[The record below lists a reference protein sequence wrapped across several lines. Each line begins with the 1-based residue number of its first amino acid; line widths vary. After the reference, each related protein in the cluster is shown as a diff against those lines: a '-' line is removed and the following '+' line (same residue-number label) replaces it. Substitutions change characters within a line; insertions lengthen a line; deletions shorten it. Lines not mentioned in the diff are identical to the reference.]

1 MNSINNHQ
9 PRAGGSGL
17 NVFIDSCACSRRDLD
32 TQKIYTYLKENKYT
46 IVHDPTKADYI
57 FLITCGVTK
66 HTVNTSF
73 KMIEKYK
80 RYNAEVIVA
89 GCIPDTHKVKLE
101 KIFTGKTLSTK
112 NLDKIDELLP
122 QVSIKFKEIPDVN
135 TRWERLNDRSLR
147 GIIRRIHANVY
158 PIRKVDR
165 FILNTIIIKVLG
177 KNFYKTF
184 PFDMLI
190 PEKGQCYILISRGC
204 IHNCTYCVIKN
215 GVGRLHSKP
224 PEECVKEISCGL
236 QQGFQSFVLD
246 ADDTGPY
253 GTDIGTNLPYLLR
266 KITEFKDPFTVKI
279 HHSNPLWLIKYES
292 ELDDIFKQ
300 KRVNNIYAAI
310 QSGNDRILRLMGRP
324 YSTKDIV
331 RTLTAFKKSYCD
343 LEIGVDLIIGFPSE
357 TEEEFLDTLRLF
369 DAVHFNYGV
378 IFPFSCHEGT
388 KASTIEPKIS
398 KQVVDQR
405 MKVALRFL
413 KKNNYF
419 AWRFHN
425 SSLCFYMR

>member
-9 PRAGGSGL
+9 SRAASGM
-17 NVFIDSCACSRRDLD
+17 NVFIDSYSCSRRELD
-32 TQKIYTYLKENKYT
+32 TQKIYTYLRENKYT

-57 FLITCGVTK
+57 ILMTCGFTK
-66 HTVNTSF
+66 NMVNTSF
-73 KMIEKYK
+73 KMIAKYK
-80 RYNAEVIVA
+80 KYDAEVIVA
-89 GCIPDTHKVKLE
+89 GCIPETHKMELE
-101 KIFTGKTLSTK
+101 KIFAGKTISTK

-122 QVSIKFKEIPDVN
+122 QVTIKFREIPDVN
-135 TRWERLNDRSLR
+135 TRWESLNDRSLS
-147 GIIRRIHANVY
+147 GVVRRIHANVY
-158 PIRKVDR
+158 PIRKVDW

-184 PFDMLI
+184 PFDRLI
-190 PEKGQCYILISRGC
+190 PETGQCYILISRGC

-224 PEECVKEISCGL
+224 PEQCIKEIAGGL
-236 QQGFQSFVLD
+236 QQGFRSFVLD
-246 ADDTGPY
+246 ADDIGPY
-253 GTDIGTNLPYLLR
+253 GTDIGTSLPYLLR
-266 KITEFKDPFTVKI
+266 KIMEIKGSFTVKI
-279 HHSNPLWLIKYES
+279 SHSHPLWLIKYES

-300 KRVNNIYAAI
+300 KRVNNIFAAI

-324 YSTKDIV
+324 YSTKDLV
-331 RTLTAFKKSYCD
+331 KTLIAFKKSNCN

-369 DAVHFNYGV
+369 NAVHFDYGE
-378 IFPFSCHEGT
+378 IYPFSCHERT

-398 KQVVDQR
+398 KHVVDQR

-419 AWRFHN
+419 ARRFHK
-425 SSLCFYMR
+425 SAIFFYTR